1 MRFTHERRGETDV
14 FTTTDPAGRELA
26 NGSGEG
32 RRVVSASVY
41 TVAPLR
47 HYDPNENRMVV
58 VVPSRWSA
66 DIEMDSPDRFH
77 DRAVH
82 GGIYNERGEAEAW
95 IAAMLGDEA
104 GESDEAEAGA
114 PAAQQPAADTV
125 CVAESMRAGSRRNA
139 ETKSET
145 PIDY

>member
-1 MRFTHERRGETDV
+1 MKFTHERRGETDV

-47 HYDPNENRMVV
+47 HYNPNENRMVII
-58 VVPSRWSA
+58 VPSRWSP
-66 DIEMDSPDRFH
+66 DIEMDAPDRFD
-77 DRAVH
+77 DRSVH
-82 GGIYNERGEAEAW
+82 GGIYNERDEAEAW

-114 PAAQQPAADTV
+114 PAGQQPAVDTG
-125 CVAESMRAGSRRNA
+125 CAAESMRAGSRGNA
-139 ETKSET
+139 ATGSET
-145 PIDY
+145 PIDC